1 MQLFPVAAI
10 IFFLHFYELFLKKKI
25 KFLIISCLTFLLPI
39 FSFFFISLVSGN
51 LDDLIFNNFLFIYDF
66 ISSQQ
71 SEKLLSAATG
81 SEITKENYKFMKSTF
96 IGHLT
101 QNLMF
106 HTLYVYFF
114 LFVLIILK
122 FFLQKKFNFFSK
134 DIIKT
139 SLIIFSIIIVTLLP
153 GKLHRHYFLSLLPF
167 IPIFLSEIISVS
179 EKNKI
184 KIYNSFTKFFC
195 GILISFLITSSF
207 LENKKF
213 YAKTL
218 RHENF
223 EFKNIHFKSPKIFDL
238 LFGDKDP
245 GSLYVW
251 GWQPQWYA
259 LSYLTSASRETIAE
273 KQIFIKRG
281 DYYRDRLLKDIN
293 KNAPD
298 LIIDDVREQIGK
310 KLFRFIYNKPNTDPD
325 KDFESFEKLKNF
337 VDKDYIRLKRGKVW
351 KCPDYYLKQDLFDRL
366 SKNLIQYKISD
377 DYNGRLNKIDDF
389 SFTEDVCDDAVN
401 LGNYKSEIIDIK
413 FMKYSKVS
421 KIMILASKENIKE
434 VTVNYSFI
442 FNNKKVKEG
451 AIILKK
457 YPFWS
462 EITFDELIE
471 ASEVKLN
478 ITNLKKANFGINELK
493 IFN

>member
-1 MQLFPVAAI
+1 MFL
-10 IFFLHFYELFLKKKI
+10 IFF
-25 KFLIISCLTFLLPI
+25 
-39 FSFFFISLVSGN
+39 VSGN
-51 LDDLIFNNFLFIYDF
+51 LEDFINNNFIFIYDF
-66 ISSQQ
+66 ISSQT
-71 SEKLLSAATG
+71 SEKLLSAAIG
-81 SEITKENYKFMKSTF
+81 VEITKENYKSVKSIF

-114 LFVLIILK
+114 IFIIIILK

-139 SLIIFSIIIVTLLP
+139 SLIIFITIIVILLP
-153 GKLHRHYFLSLLPF
+153 GTLHRHYFLSLLPF
-167 IPIFLSEIISVS
+167 IPIFLSEVILIS

-184 KIYNSFTKFFC
+184 KINNSFVKFFC
-195 GILISFLITSSF
+195 GILMSLLITSAF

-213 YAKTL
+213 YTKKL
-218 RHENF
+218 RHENLDI
-223 EFKNIHFKSPKIFDL
+223 KNIHFKSPKIFDL
-238 LFGDKDP
+238 FFGDKDP
-245 GSLYVW
+245 RILYVW
-251 GWQPQWYA
+251 GWKPQWYA

-273 KQIFIKRG
+273 KQIFVKRG

-298 LIIDDVREQIGK
+298 LIIDDVREKVGK
-310 KLFRFIYNKPNTDPD
+310 KLFRFVYKKPDTDLD
-325 KDFESFEKLKNF
+325 KNFESFEKLIDF
-337 VDKDYIRLKRGKVW
+337 VDKDYIKLKRGTVW
-351 KCPDYYLKQDLFDRL
+351 ECPDYYLKQEFFDWL

-377 DYNGRLNKIDDF
+377 DLQYGILNKIDDF
-389 SFTEDVCDDAVN
+389 SFTEDVCEDAAVS

-413 FMKYSKVS
+413 FEKNSKVS
-421 KIMILASKENIKE
+421 KIMILASKENFKE
-434 VTVNYSFI
+434 ATLNFSFI

-462 EITFDELIE
+462 EITFDQLIE
-471 ASEVKLN
+471 ASEIKLN
-478 ITNLKKANFGINELK
+478 ITNLKKNNFGINELK